1 VVNEDILFINRKGK
15 KGVAEDY
22 RGVKG
27 KAGSLKTGVLILFI
41 LLAISSGWLWLRS
54 PGGKAP
60 ARGLIKFSSEAEFF
74 QYLSKS
80 QEWLSGYWG
89 MGEYPL
95 GKAPPSPTP
104 APEGG
109 EREEAS
115 RISETTIQVK
125 GIDEPDIVKTN
136 GRHLY
141 FSGSRDTKIIR
152 AFPPPELSVVSRLE
166 GNGELLLLENLL
178 ILLSREG
185 ITGYDIS
192 DPSSPRELWNVELEA
207 NLLSARLYQGK
218 IYLVTRTPLGGRVSF
233 PLQPLKAKVLVK
245 ATDIHHPP
253 IPIPVDSVYTASILD
268 PREGRVEK
276 SVSFVGYSGTSI
288 VYMSRASLYLTYT
301 SSPSPFE
308 TYYHFLSGCT
318 DLLPADLMKRMERL
332 MGYDL
337 SDAAKM
343 VELEVLLSSVD
354 LPWEELWKRWEGY
367 VAERKRELE
376 TTHIVKIGLE
386 NFEIVAQGEVP
397 GRPLNQFSL
406 DEEGGYLRLATTV
419 EPWMLRWRGEST
431 NDVYVLDRELKVVGS
446 LRDLSLGEEIYAV
459 RFMGDKGYV
468 VTFRETDPL
477 HVIDLS
483 HPSKPEVV
491 GELKVPG
498 YSSYLHPINDNLLL
512 GIGRENW
519 KVKVSLFDLSSP
531 SQPMELDRLFLE
543 EYWSEI
549 LETHHAFLLDPDHE
563 VFFLPAFERGYVISY
578 GEKDLEVVGVVE
590 SRATRRAVYLEDY
603 LYVISEK
610 NLTVLDERTW
620 ETVNEIEL

>member
-1 VVNEDILFINRKGK
+1 M
-15 KGVAEDY
+15 AEDY
-22 RGVKG
+22 RRWERRVKG
-27 KAGSLKTGVLILFI
+27 KFGPIKTGAVLILFI
-41 LLAISSGWLWLRS
+41 LLTISSGWLWLRS
-54 PGGKAP
+54 PGREVP
-60 ARGLIKFSSEAEFF
+60 AQGLIKFSSEAEFF

-80 QEWLSGYWG
+80 QEWLSGYWR
-89 MGEYPL
+89 MGGYLL
-95 GKAPPSPTP
+95 GKTPLSPIRVL
-104 APEGG
+104 EGSG

-141 FSGSRDTKIIR
+141 FSGYWSTKIIR
-152 AFPPPELSVVSRLE
+152 AFPPSELSVVSRLE
-166 GNGELLLLENLL
+166 RNGELLLLENLL
-178 ILLSREG
+178 ILLSHEG
-185 ITGYDIS
+185 ITGYDVS
-192 DPSSPRELWNVELEA
+192 DPSSPRELWNVELKA
-207 NLLSARLYQGK
+207 DLVSARLYRGR
-218 IYLVTRTPLGGRVSF
+218 IYLVTSTPLGSPVSL
-233 PLQPLKAKVLVK
+233 PLQPLKAKDTEVLVK
-245 ATDIHHPP
+245 ATDIYHPP
-253 IPIPVDSVYTASILD
+253 IPIPVDSVYTAFILN

-276 SVSFVGYSGTSI
+276 SVSFVGYSGASV
-288 VYMSRASLYLTYT
+288 VYMSRTSLYLAYT
-301 SSPSPFE
+301 SSASLVE
-308 TYYHFLSGCT
+308 TYYHFLSGCP
-318 DLLPADLMKRMERL
+318 DLVPANLMRKVERL

-376 TTHIVKIGLE
+376 TTHIVKIALE
-386 NFEIVAQGEVP
+386 NFEIVAQAEVP
-397 GRPLNQFSL
+397 GRLLNQFSL

-419 EPWMLRWRGEST
+419 EPWMFRWKGEST
-431 NDVYVLDRELKVVGS
+431 NDVYVLDHELKVVGS
-446 LRDLSLGEEIYAV
+446 LTDLGSGEEIYAV
-459 RFMGDKGYV
+459 RFIGDKGYV

-531 SQPMELDRLFLE
+531 SQPIELDKLLLE

-563 VFFLPAFERGYVISY
+563 VFFLPAFGKGYVISY
-578 GEKDLEVVGVVE
+578 GEKDLEVVRVVE
-590 SRATRRAVYLEDY
+590 NRAVRRAVYLEDY
-603 LYVISEK
+603 LYVISEE
-610 NLTVLDERTW
+610 NLTVLNERTW
-620 ETVNEIEL
+620 EIVNEIEL